1 MVYTTLLEPYNFP
14 KLIPVEVTVLRGSRR
29 LRLSSALR
37 RRYADFVPKIWH
49 LMAKLGYQKYLQK
62 IYVAI
67 ESDVSLTS
75 PYYQLPV
82 VIAVLNAVGM
92 LRLHQD
98 IHALGR
104 FLADYTLAF
113 PFQDTKTDPQATP
126 ATLFTTKLE
135 EYMRLE
141 QFLNKLHTEP
151 IAYTDSEFDLHD
163 LFPGVAFTPE
173 RYIDFG
179 ATPIDVLKRIS
190 VHTLQEK
197 SLYISLRH
205 KPLSELKVAILQR
218 LSLSI
223 PIQVEYKEC
232 FCGKRQCI
240 CTKTDKQQ
248 HQYQIDLLKNLHH

>member
-37 RRYADFVPKIWH
+37 RRYSDFVPKIWH
-49 LMAKLGYQKYLQK
+49 IMAKLGYQKYLQK

-67 ESDVSLTS
+67 DGDVSLTS
-75 PYYQLPV
+75 PYYQLPI
-82 VIAVLNAVGM
+82 VIAILHAVGM

-113 PFQDTKTDPQATP
+113 PVQDVKVASQSALPDLYTAKS
-126 ATLFTTKLE
+126 E
-135 EYMRLE
+135 ENMRLE

-151 IAYTDSEFDLHD
+151 VAYASAYFDLHE
-163 LFPGVAFTPE
+163 LFPGVTLTSD
-173 RYIDFG
+173 RVIDFG
-179 ATPIDVLKRIS
+179 ATPIEILKRIPA
-190 VHTLQEK
+190 HTLQEK
-197 SLYISLRH
+197 SLYFSLRH
-205 KPLSELKVAILQR
+205 KPLSDQKFAFLQR
-218 LSLSI
+218 LPLSK
-223 PIQVEYKEC
+223 PVRLVYKNCYCE
-232 FCGKRQCI
+232 KKPCI